1 MGSSGKMMEGKKM
14 KKPTEKKML
23 QTEKRSSPEPSIELH
38 NIDLRKNDPQ
48 SLRERIS
55 EGAYDLF
62 LKRGAAHGN
71 DLGDWLEAER
81 MVLAKHGNTKS
92 DLRG

>member
-1 MGSSGKMMEGKKM
+1 M

-38 NIDLRKNDPQ
+38 NIDLHKNDPQ

-55 EGAYDLF
+55 EAAYDLF

-71 DLGDWLEAER
+71 DLGDWLEAEH